1 MFWKAD
7 ADSPRVLVPP
17 PVIFLTF
24 FLAGW
29 GIGRLAGWS
38 LPLSQI
44 FRFGG
49 AAVLIGT
56 SGLILIAALWCFLRE
71 RVNPEPW
78 KTTRAIIQH
87 GIYAYSRNPIY
98 LGMALLYAGVA
109 ILLVS
114 FGALI
119 LLPPVLLVIRRQ
131 VIAREECYLEGKFG
145 DPYRAYRAKVRRWI

>member
-17 PVIFLTF
+17 PIIFLTF

-29 GIGRLAGWS
+29 GIDWLTGWS
-38 LPLSQI
+38 LPLSQTL
-44 FRFGG
+44 RFGG
-49 AAVLIGT
+49 TAVLIGA

-78 KTTRAIIQH
+78 KTTRAIIER

-98 LGMALLYAGVA
+98 LGMALLYVGVA
-109 ILLVS
+109 VLLAS
-114 FGALI
+114 PGALI
-119 LLPPVLLVIRRQ
+119 LLPPVLLVIRIQ
-131 VIAREECYLEGKFG
+131 VIAREERYLEGKFG
-145 DPYRAYRAKVRRWI
+145 DPYRAYQAKVRRWI